1 MRIGFDVSQT
11 GADKAGC
18 GVLADN
24 LIRLLPGLR
33 PDDEFM
39 LYPTWGDL
47 YWDEHWARDTACPD
61 RANVRRGF
69 HHDAFETA
77 RSFWRRP
84 PADLDAVLGDPDIVH
99 SNNFFC
105 PAGLKRARLVYFL
118 HDLGFLENP
127 DWTTE
132 HNRTGC
138 FDGVFG
144 AAVQA
149 DFIVANSE
157 FSRRHFLATF
167 PHYPAGRT
175 AVAHL
180 ASRFAAVPADAP
192 MPAPPAERLARFAG
206 GGFWLAV
213 GTIEPRKNYDGLVRA
228 YARLKAEMP
237 ATPPLLI
244 AGKVGWMMPHFP
256 ALLAELGIARDV
268 HALGYVSEA
277 ELVWLYQNCFAVV
290 YPTFWEGFG
299 LPVVEALGHGVPV
312 ISSNVSSIPEVLGNA
327 GLLIDP
333 HDTGS
338 LVEAMRTLAGERGL
352 HARLT
357 ERARVQAARFSWQ
370 ETARQIGELYD
381 EAMARPRYA
390 DECHQPSGAPATA

>member
-11 GADKAGC
+11 GADRAGC
-18 GVLADN
+18 GVVADN
-24 LIRLLPGLR
+24 LIRHLPGRR
-33 PDDEFM
+33 PDDTFI

-47 YWDEHWARDTACPD
+47 YWDDHWARDTACPD
-61 RANVRRGF
+61 LPNVRRGF
-69 HHDAFETA
+69 HHTA
-77 RSFWRRP
+77 LEAARTFWRRP

-144 AAVQA
+144 AGLHA

-157 FSRRHFLATF
+157 FSRHHFLDTF
-167 PHYPAGRT
+167 PHYPAERT

-180 ASRFAAVPADAP
+180 ASRFPAVPAGAP
-192 MPAPPAERLARFAG
+192 PPPAERLAKLAG

-213 GTIEPRKNYDGLVRA
+213 GTIEPRKNYEGLVRA
-228 YARLKAEMP
+228 YARLKAEAP
-237 ATPPLLI
+237 ATPPLVI

-268 HALGYVSEA
+268 LPLGYVSEA
-277 ELVWLYQNCFAVV
+277 ELVWLYRSCFAVV

-312 ISSNVSSIPEVLGNA
+312 ISSNVSSIPEVLGDA

-333 HDTGS
+333 HDTDS
-338 LVEAMRTLAGERGL
+338 LVQAMRELATRPGL
-352 HARLT
+352 RARLV

-370 ETARQIGELYD
+370 ETARRIGEIYD
-381 EAMARPRYA
+381 EVMARPRFA
-390 DECHQPSGAPATA
+390 APVTDTSG